1 MPPLRKFLRQP
12 VIWLILLLAISAL
25 ALLDS
30 GRDPQDQLTARGFVA
45 SIRLYQRVCAPLVSR
60 WIFCRYRPTCSEYCI
75 QAAQRHGIRKG
86 LLLCTKRVL
95 SCTKNVA
102 PGTLDPVPQPGQK
115 GRPQP

>member
-1 MPPLRKFLRQP
+1 MSPLRKFLRQP
-12 VIWLILLLAISAL
+12 SIWLIALVAIAGL

-30 GRDPQDQLTARGFVA
+30 ARNPKDQLTARAFVA
-45 SIRLYQRVCAPLVSR
+45 SIRLYQRAGAPLVSR
-60 WIFCRYRPTCSEYCI
+60 WVCCHYRPTCSEYCI

-86 LLLCTKRVL
+86 LLLCAKRVL
-95 SCTKNVA
+95 SCTKKIA